1 MFLDNAMERIN
12 RLILQGGRTG
22 MTENQ
27 FFAAEIKEWKNSQRR
42 KDQVMGDLYYE
53 GQHDILQRQRTII
66 GENGQ
71 LQVVTNL
78 PNNRL
83 IDNQYALMVDQKTNY
98 LVGKPFTLN
107 CQDKGYTDA
116 LGKVFNKRFYRLL
129 KYVCEDALNGGLGWI
144 YPYYNEAGEL
154 TFKHFP
160 AYDILP
166 FWADDDHTILDC
178 AIRYYTQEVWNGYQK
193 EKVEKVE
200 IFKADGIYRYIYQND
215 MLIADVEAGEHEN
228 YFMVEEE
235 GQEPK
240 GFNWTRIPLVPFKY
254 NKQEIPLIRRVKTL
268 QDGINTMISDFE
280 NNMQEDARNT
290 ILILNNYDGEN
301 LGEFRRNLATFGA
314 VKVRDDGGVETLTV
328 EINAENF
335 NSILKLFKDKL
346 IENARGYNAKDDRM
360 GNNPNQ
366 MNIQSMY
373 SDIDLDANGM
383 ETEFQAAFDDLLWF
397 INQDFANTGQGDFEE
412 EEITIV
418 FNRDMPVN
426 ESEAIEN
433 CGKSVGILSNETIV
447 AQHPWTTDVEL
458 ELERIKKEKEE
469 AMEQAQDYNGAFGNV
484 QKEDP
489 DGDEGGDE

>member
-83 IDNQYALMVDQKTNY
+83 IVNQYALMVDQKTNY

-129 KYVCEDALNGGLGWI
+129 KYVCEDALNGGIGWL

-200 IFKADGIYRYIYQND
+200 IFKADGIYRYIYQTKTISW
-215 MLIADVEAGEHEN
+215 LRK
-228 YFMVEEE
+228 
-235 GQEPK
+235 K
-240 GFNWTRIPLVPFKY
+240 G
-254 NKQEIPLIRRVKTL
+254 
-268 QDGINTMISDFE
+268 
-280 NNMQEDARNT
+280 RNP
-290 ILILNNYDGEN
+290 
-301 LGEFRRNLATFGA
+301 RA
-314 VKVRDDGGVETLTV
+314 
-328 EINAENF
+328 
-335 NSILKLFKDKL
+335 S
-346 IENARGYNAKDDRM
+346 
-360 GNNPNQ
+360 
-366 MNIQSMY
+366 
-373 SDIDLDANGM
+373 
-383 ETEFQAAFDDLLWF
+383 
-397 INQDFANTGQGDFEE
+397 TGQGFRWFPSS
-412 EEITIV
+412 ITS
-418 FNRDMPVN
+418 R
-426 ESEAIEN
+426 
-433 CGKSVGILSNETIV
+433 KS
-447 AQHPWTTDVEL
+447 P
-458 ELERIKKEKEE
+458 
-469 AMEQAQDYNGAFGNV
+469 
-484 QKEDP
+484 
-489 DGDEGGDE
+489 

>member
-129 KYVCEDALNGGLGWI
+129 KYVCEDALNGGIGWL

-154 TFKHFP
+154 SFKHFP

-166 FWADDDHTILDC
+166 FGL
-178 AIRYYTQEVWNGYQK
+178 
-193 EKVEKVE
+193 
-200 IFKADGIYRYIYQND
+200 
-215 MLIADVEAGEHEN
+215 
-228 YFMVEEE
+228 
-235 GQEPK
+235 
-240 GFNWTRIPLVPFKY
+240 
-254 NKQEIPLIRRVKTL
+254 
-268 QDGINTMISDFE
+268 TMITPS
-280 NNMQEDARNT
+280 
-290 ILILNNYDGEN
+290 LIVRFVTTPKKCGTATRKKRW
-301 LGEFRRNLATFGA
+301 RRWKSSKPMVFTG
-314 VKVRDDGGVETLTV
+314 
-328 EINAENF
+328 I
-335 NSILKLFKDKL
+335 SIKM
-346 IENARGYNAKDDRM
+346 I
-360 GNNPNQ
+360 
-366 MNIQSMY
+366 
-373 SDIDLDANGM
+373 
-383 ETEFQAAFDDLLWF
+383 
-397 INQDFANTGQGDFEE
+397 
-412 EEITIV
+412 
-418 FNRDMPVN
+418 
-426 ESEAIEN
+426 
-433 CGKSVGILSNETIV
+433 C
-447 AQHPWTTDVEL
+447 
-458 ELERIKKEKEE
+458 
-469 AMEQAQDYNGAFGNV
+469 
-484 QKEDP
+484 
-489 DGDEGGDE
+489 

>member
-154 TFKHFP
+154 AFKHFP
-160 AYDILP
+160 AYDIFL
-166 FWADDDHTILDC
+166 FGL
-178 AIRYYTQEVWNGYQK
+178 
-193 EKVEKVE
+193 
-200 IFKADGIYRYIYQND
+200 
-215 MLIADVEAGEHEN
+215 
-228 YFMVEEE
+228 
-235 GQEPK
+235 
-240 GFNWTRIPLVPFKY
+240 
-254 NKQEIPLIRRVKTL
+254 
-268 QDGINTMISDFE
+268 TMITPF
-280 NNMQEDARNT
+280 
-290 ILILNNYDGEN
+290 LIVRFVTTPKKCGTAT
-301 LGEFRRNLATFGA
+301 RRKRWRRWKSSKPMAFTG
-314 VKVRDDGGVETLTV
+314 
-328 EINAENF
+328 I
-335 NSILKLFKDKL
+335 SIKM
-346 IENARGYNAKDDRM
+346 I
-360 GNNPNQ
+360 
-366 MNIQSMY
+366 
-373 SDIDLDANGM
+373 
-383 ETEFQAAFDDLLWF
+383 
-397 INQDFANTGQGDFEE
+397 
-412 EEITIV
+412 
-418 FNRDMPVN
+418 
-426 ESEAIEN
+426 
-433 CGKSVGILSNETIV
+433 C
-447 AQHPWTTDVEL
+447 
-458 ELERIKKEKEE
+458 
-469 AMEQAQDYNGAFGNV
+469 
-484 QKEDP
+484 
-489 DGDEGGDE
+489 

>member
-129 KYVCEDALNGGLGWI
+129 KYVCEDALNGGIGWL

-215 MLIADVEAGEHEN
+215 ILYIYSKKGWCLFYEHKKTTYISSRKCIAC
-228 YFMVEEE
+228 
-235 GQEPK
+235 
-240 GFNWTRIPLVPFKY
+240 
-254 NKQEIPLIRRVKTL
+254 
-268 QDGINTMISDFE
+268 
-280 NNMQEDARNT
+280 
-290 ILILNNYDGEN
+290 
-301 LGEFRRNLATFGA
+301 
-314 VKVRDDGGVETLTV
+314 GGGSWV
-328 EINAENF
+328 
-335 NSILKLFKDKL
+335 
-346 IENARGYNAKDDRM
+346 
-360 GNNPNQ
+360 
-366 MNIQSMY
+366 
-373 SDIDLDANGM
+373 
-383 ETEFQAAFDDLLWF
+383 
-397 INQDFANTGQGDFEE
+397 
-412 EEITIV
+412 
-418 FNRDMPVN
+418 
-426 ESEAIEN
+426 
-433 CGKSVGILSNETIV
+433 
-447 AQHPWTTDVEL
+447 
-458 ELERIKKEKEE
+458 
-469 AMEQAQDYNGAFGNV
+469 
-484 QKEDP
+484 
-489 DGDEGGDE
+489 

>member
-129 KYVCEDALNGGLGWI
+129 KYVCEDALNGGLGWL

-154 TFKHFP
+154 SFKHFP

-200 IFKADGIYRYIYQND
+200 IFKADGIYRYIYQNE
-215 MLIADVEAGEHEN
+215 MFGVHHPSQWGCASRNFHE
-228 YFMVEEE
+228 
-235 GQEPK
+235 
-240 GFNWTRIPLVPFKY
+240 L
-254 NKQEIPLIRRVKTL
+254 
-268 QDGINTMISDFE
+268 
-280 NNMQEDARNT
+280 
-290 ILILNNYDGEN
+290 
-301 LGEFRRNLATFGA
+301 
-314 VKVRDDGGVETLTV
+314 
-328 EINAENF
+328 
-335 NSILKLFKDKL
+335 
-346 IENARGYNAKDDRM
+346 
-360 GNNPNQ
+360 
-366 MNIQSMY
+366 
-373 SDIDLDANGM
+373 
-383 ETEFQAAFDDLLWF
+383 
-397 INQDFANTGQGDFEE
+397 
-412 EEITIV
+412 
-418 FNRDMPVN
+418 
-426 ESEAIEN
+426 
-433 CGKSVGILSNETIV
+433 
-447 AQHPWTTDVEL
+447 
-458 ELERIKKEKEE
+458 
-469 AMEQAQDYNGAFGNV
+469 
-484 QKEDP
+484 
-489 DGDEGGDE
+489 

>member
-129 KYVCEDALNGGLGWI
+129 KYVCEDALNGGIGWL

-193 EKVEKVE
+193 EKVEKWKSSKPMA
-200 IFKADGIYRYIYQND
+200 FTGIS
-215 MLIADVEAGEHEN
+215 
-228 YFMVEEE
+228 
-235 GQEPK
+235 
-240 GFNWTRIPLVPFKY
+240 
-254 NKQEIPLIRRVKTL
+254 IR
-268 QDGINTMISDFE
+268 MI
-280 NNMQEDARNT
+280 
-290 ILILNNYDGEN
+290 
-301 LGEFRRNLATFGA
+301 
-314 VKVRDDGGVETLTV
+314 
-328 EINAENF
+328 
-335 NSILKLFKDKL
+335 
-346 IENARGYNAKDDRM
+346 
-360 GNNPNQ
+360 
-366 MNIQSMY
+366 
-373 SDIDLDANGM
+373 
-383 ETEFQAAFDDLLWF
+383 
-397 INQDFANTGQGDFEE
+397 
-412 EEITIV
+412 
-418 FNRDMPVN
+418 
-426 ESEAIEN
+426 
-433 CGKSVGILSNETIV
+433 C
-447 AQHPWTTDVEL
+447 
-458 ELERIKKEKEE
+458 
-469 AMEQAQDYNGAFGNV
+469 
-484 QKEDP
+484 
-489 DGDEGGDE
+489 

>member
-129 KYVCEDALNGGLGWI
+129 KYVCEDALNGGLGWL

-154 TFKHFP
+154 SFKHFP

-166 FWADDDHTILDC
+166 FGL
-178 AIRYYTQEVWNGYQK
+178 
-193 EKVEKVE
+193 
-200 IFKADGIYRYIYQND
+200 
-215 MLIADVEAGEHEN
+215 
-228 YFMVEEE
+228 
-235 GQEPK
+235 
-240 GFNWTRIPLVPFKY
+240 
-254 NKQEIPLIRRVKTL
+254 
-268 QDGINTMISDFE
+268 TMITPS
-280 NNMQEDARNT
+280 
-290 ILILNNYDGEN
+290 LIVRFVTTPKKCGTAT
-301 LGEFRRNLATFGA
+301 RR
-314 VKVRDDGGVETLTV
+314 KR
-328 EINAENF
+328 
-335 NSILKLFKDKL
+335 
-346 IENARGYNAKDDRM
+346 
-360 GNNPNQ
+360 
-366 MNIQSMY
+366 
-373 SDIDLDANGM
+373 
-383 ETEFQAAFDDLLWF
+383 
-397 INQDFANTGQGDFEE
+397 
-412 EEITIV
+412 
-418 FNRDMPVN
+418 
-426 ESEAIEN
+426 
-433 CGKSVGILSNETIV
+433 
-447 AQHPWTTDVEL
+447 
-458 ELERIKKEKEE
+458 
-469 AMEQAQDYNGAFGNV
+469 
-484 QKEDP
+484 
-489 DGDEGGDE
+489 

>member
-129 KYVCEDALNGGLGWI
+129 KYVCEDALNGGIGWL

-154 TFKHFP
+154 SFKHFP

-215 MLIADVEAGEHEN
+215 IDR
-228 YFMVEEE
+228 
-235 GQEPK
+235 K
-240 GFNWTRIPLVPFKY
+240 STRL
-254 NKQEIPLIRRVKTL
+254 NSSHKTE
-268 QDGINTMISDFE
+268 S
-280 NNMQEDARNT
+280 
-290 ILILNNYDGEN
+290 
-301 LGEFRRNLATFGA
+301 
-314 VKVRDDGGVETLTV
+314 
-328 EINAENF
+328 
-335 NSILKLFKDKL
+335 
-346 IENARGYNAKDDRM
+346 RM
-360 GNNPNQ
+360 P
-366 MNIQSMY
+366 S
-373 SDIDLDANGM
+373 SA
-383 ETEFQAAFDDLLWF
+383 
-397 INQDFANTGQGDFEE
+397 
-412 EEITIV
+412 
-418 FNRDMPVN
+418 
-426 ESEAIEN
+426 
-433 CGKSVGILSNETIV
+433 
-447 AQHPWTTDVEL
+447 
-458 ELERIKKEKEE
+458 
-469 AMEQAQDYNGAFGNV
+469 
-484 QKEDP
+484 
-489 DGDEGGDE
+489 

>member
-129 KYVCEDALNGGLGWI
+129 KYVCEDALNGGIGWL

-166 FWADDDHTILDC
+166 FWADDDHTMQD
-178 AIRYYTQEVWNGYQK
+178 EV
-193 EKVEKVE
+193 
-200 IFKADGIYRYIYQND
+200 D
-215 MLIADVEAGEHEN
+215 EAKN
-228 YFMVEEE
+228 
-235 GQEPK
+235 
-240 GFNWTRIPLVPFKY
+240 
-254 NKQEIPLIRRVKTL
+254 
-268 QDGINTMISDFE
+268 
-280 NNMQEDARNT
+280 
-290 ILILNNYDGEN
+290 
-301 LGEFRRNLATFGA
+301 
-314 VKVRDDGGVETLTV
+314 
-328 EINAENF
+328 
-335 NSILKLFKDKL
+335 
-346 IENARGYNAKDDRM
+346 
-360 GNNPNQ
+360 
-366 MNIQSMY
+366 
-373 SDIDLDANGM
+373 
-383 ETEFQAAFDDLLWF
+383 
-397 INQDFANTGQGDFEE
+397 
-412 EEITIV
+412 
-418 FNRDMPVN
+418 
-426 ESEAIEN
+426 
-433 CGKSVGILSNETIV
+433 
-447 AQHPWTTDVEL
+447 
-458 ELERIKKEKEE
+458 
-469 AMEQAQDYNGAFGNV
+469 
-484 QKEDP
+484 
-489 DGDEGGDE
+489 

>member
-129 KYVCEDALNGGLGWI
+129 KYVCEDALNGGLGWL

-154 TFKHFP
+154 SFKHFP

-200 IFKADGIYRYIYQND
+200 IFKADGIYN
-215 MLIADVEAGEHEN
+215 
-228 YFMVEEE
+228 
-235 GQEPK
+235 
-240 GFNWTRIPLVPFKY
+240 
-254 NKQEIPLIRRVKTL
+254 
-268 QDGINTMISDFE
+268 
-280 NNMQEDARNT
+280 
-290 ILILNNYDGEN
+290 LN
-301 LGEFRRNLATFGA
+301 
-314 VKVRDDGGVETLTV
+314 
-328 EINAENF
+328 
-335 NSILKLFKDKL
+335 KDK
-346 IENARGYNAKDDRM
+346 IK
-360 GNNPNQ
+360 NPNL
-366 MNIQSMY
+366 IY
-373 SDIDLDANGM
+373 P
-383 ETEFQAAFDDLLWF
+383 
-397 INQDFANTGQGDFEE
+397 GQVL
-412 EEITIV
+412 TL
-418 FNRDMPVN
+418 P
-426 ESEAIEN
+426 S
-433 CGKSVGILSNETIV
+433 
-447 AQHPWTTDVEL
+447 
-458 ELERIKKEKEE
+458 
-469 AMEQAQDYNGAFGNV
+469 
-484 QKEDP
+484 
-489 DGDEGGDE
+489 

>member
-129 KYVCEDALNGGLGWI
+129 KYVCEDALNGGIGWL

-193 EKVEKVE
+193 ERWRRWKSSKPMA
-200 IFKADGIYRYIYQND
+200 FTGISI
-215 MLIADVEAGEHEN
+215 
-228 YFMVEEE
+228 
-235 GQEPK
+235 K
-240 GFNWTRIPLVPFKY
+240 
-254 NKQEIPLIRRVKTL
+254 
-268 QDGINTMISDFE
+268 MI
-280 NNMQEDARNT
+280 
-290 ILILNNYDGEN
+290 
-301 LGEFRRNLATFGA
+301 
-314 VKVRDDGGVETLTV
+314 
-328 EINAENF
+328 
-335 NSILKLFKDKL
+335 
-346 IENARGYNAKDDRM
+346 
-360 GNNPNQ
+360 
-366 MNIQSMY
+366 
-373 SDIDLDANGM
+373 
-383 ETEFQAAFDDLLWF
+383 
-397 INQDFANTGQGDFEE
+397 
-412 EEITIV
+412 
-418 FNRDMPVN
+418 
-426 ESEAIEN
+426 
-433 CGKSVGILSNETIV
+433 C
-447 AQHPWTTDVEL
+447 
-458 ELERIKKEKEE
+458 
-469 AMEQAQDYNGAFGNV
+469 
-484 QKEDP
+484 
-489 DGDEGGDE
+489 